1 MTAVPQPGSG
11 DAQKRA
17 PVLVLE
23 GITKRFGALTAND
36 AIDLTLHEGEV
47 VALLGENGAGK
58 TTLMNV
64 LFGRYRADEGRVR
77 VRRNGALQALDA
89 GSPAASLRAGIA
101 MVHQHFTLAE
111 NLTGLQNIV
120 LGTRSLFA
128 PSLGARAA
136 RRRVT
141 ALMEES
147 GLTVPLDKRVDRLSV
162 GERQRIEILKALY
175 RKARV
180 LVLDEP
186 TAVLTP
192 QDAERLFETLKALTV
207 KGLAIVLISH
217 KLGEVLA
224 ATDRIAVLRH
234 GVKVAEIAT
243 KDADAASLANLM
255 VGEDV
260 AQPERTLRI
269 ARGEAVLLE
278 GVTVEGPTG
287 PPLRNVT
294 LKVRHREVVG
304 VAGVSGNGQA
314 ALAALLEGLTVPT
327 KGTAKILGQP
337 IRRRDNTRLAKRGVA
352 RIPEDRHRDGV
363 VGTMT
368 VAENLSLETLREP
381 GVSGHGL
388 LRPARMRRNAE
399 RLITAYDIR
408 CQGPETPTRLL
419 SGGNIQKLI
428 LARTLACEPA
438 FILANQPTR
447 GLDIGA
453 SAEVRRRLDEAA
465 TKDSAGVLIISEDL
479 DELLSICDRIVVLHE
494 GRLTEAGRI
503 EFIDRTKVGLMMS
516 GETPKATWET
526 AA

>member
-1 MTAVPQPGSG
+1 MSERPADGAGRP
-11 DAQKRA
+11 A

-23 GITKRFGALTAND
+23 GITKRFGPLTAND
-36 AIDLTLHEGEV
+36 AIDLSLHEGEV

-77 VRRNGALQALDA
+77 VARGDALQPLEP
-89 GSPAASLRAGIA
+89 GSPSAALRAGIA

-128 PSLGARAA
+128 PGLGTRGA

-147 GLTVPLDKRVDRLSV
+147 GLAVPLDKRVDRLSV

-192 QDAERLFETLKALTV
+192 QDAERLFETLGALTA

-234 GVKVAEIAT
+234 GVKVAEVAT
-243 KDADAASLANLM
+243 KDADAARLANLM

-269 ARGEAVLLE
+269 PRGEAVLLE
-278 GVTVEGPTG
+278 GVTVEGSTG

-314 ALAALLEGLTVPT
+314 ALAALLEGLAVPT
-327 KGTAKILGQP
+327 KGTAKILGEP
-337 IRRRDNTRLAKRGVA
+337 VRRRDNTRLAKRGVA

-363 VGTMT
+363 VGTMS
-368 VAENLSLETLREP
+368 VAENLSLETLREL

-399 RLITAYDIR
+399 RLIEAYDIR

-428 LARTLACEPA
+428 LARTLGREPA

-479 DELLSICDRIVVLHE
+479 DELLSICDRIVVLHD
-494 GRLTEAGRI
+494 GHLTEAGRI
-503 EFIDRTKVGLMMS
+503 DFIDRTQVGLMMS
-516 GETPKATWET
+516 GETPKASWDK

>member
-1 MTAVPQPGSG
+1 MTDGSQPGPG
-11 DAQKRA
+11 DARERT

-23 GITKRFGALTAND
+23 GITKRFGPLTAND

-58 TTLMNV
+58 TTLMNI

-77 VRRNGALQALDA
+77 VRRNGVLQALEP
-89 GSPAASLRAGIA
+89 GSPAAALKAGVA

-120 LGTRSLFA
+120 LGTRSLLA
-128 PSLGARAA
+128 LGLGTWRA

-147 GLTVPLDKRVDRLSV
+147 GLTVPLDVRVDRLSV

-175 RKARV
+175 REARV

-192 QDAERLFETLKALTV
+192 QDAERLFETLKALTA
-207 KGLAIVLISH
+207 KGLSIILISH

-224 ATDRIAVLRH
+224 ATERIAVLRH
-234 GVKVAEIAT
+234 GVKVAEVAT
-243 KDADAASLANLM
+243 KDADAGSLANLM

-260 AQPERTLRI
+260 SQPERTLRI
-269 ARGEAVLLE
+269 PRGEAVLLE
-278 GVTVEGPTG
+278 NVTVDGPTG
-287 PPLRNVT
+287 PPLIDVT

-314 ALAALLEGLTVPT
+314 ALAALLEGLAVPR
-327 KGTAKILGQP
+327 KGTAKILGEA
-337 IRRRDNTRLAKRGVA
+337 IRPRDAKRLAKRGVA

-368 VAENLSLETLREP
+368 VAENLAIETLRED
-381 GVSGHGL
+381 GVSRRGL
-388 LRPARMRRNAE
+388 LRPARMRGTAD
-399 RLITAYDIR
+399 RLIEAYDIR

-428 LARTLACEPA
+428 LARNLGREPA

-494 GRLTEAGRI
+494 GRLVEAGRI
-503 EFIDRTKVGLMMS
+503 EFVDRTKVGLMMS
-516 GETPKATWET
+516 GEMPSADWET